1 MTTLLPAAMLAEEV
15 EQILETHLVRTPFM
29 TSCGSAT
36 TSLAAPDRSSGLQ
49 STDPTGTTHKVM

>member
-29 TSCGSAT
+29 TRGGSAT
-36 TSLAAPDRSSGLQ
+36 TSLAAPDPAPVFRPL
-49 STDPTGTTHKVM
+49 TLLVLLTR